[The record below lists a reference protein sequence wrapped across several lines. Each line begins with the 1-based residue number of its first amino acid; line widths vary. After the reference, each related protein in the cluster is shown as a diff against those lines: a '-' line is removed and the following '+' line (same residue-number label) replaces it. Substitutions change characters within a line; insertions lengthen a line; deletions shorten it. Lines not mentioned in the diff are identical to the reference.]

1 LPGAAEIRDASRQ
14 LEGFA
19 REQGLELHALHGELP
34 LEAQAQAIAPSPRRK
49 LVLSTNVAESSVTV
63 EGVTIVIDTGLARI
77 AEHSPW
83 TGRQSLELRP
93 IAQAS
98 AIQRAGRAGRTQ
110 PGHVLRLYT
119 EANFR
124 ARPPQEKPEIQRLDL
139 AEPLLALYGAGLVP
153 G

>member
-1 LPGAAEIRDASRQ
+1 
-14 LEGFA
+14 
-19 REQGLELHALHGELP
+19 LP
-34 LEAQAQAIAPSPRRK
+34 LEAQAQAIAPGSRRK
-49 LVLSTNVAESSVTV
+49 VVLSTNVAESSVTV
-63 EGVTIVIDTGLARI
+63 EGVTIVIDSGLARV

-110 PGHVLRLYT
+110 PGHVLRLRT
-119 EANFR
+119 EANLR
-124 ARPPQEKPEIQRLDL
+124 SRPAQGKPEIQRLDL

-153 G
+153 RERDWLNAPGPSVIESAQKLLER